1 MKKLRILRIL
11 LSFGETSGPYNLLSL
26 PLGQKQ
32 EITICTYFKASV
44 TVPQNIRLIDGN
56 DSLVGFLSSLR
67 TAFSQKAYDIV
78 HAHTMH
84 VGLLYLLFNLFF
96 RRKTGTVFT
105 VHNSFNNFKL
115 RNRLML
121 IPNFAFFQRIVFCS
135 HTSFES
141 FPSYFL
147 RIAGKRSRVVKN
159 GVDLA
164 RIDRL
169 LNKKS
174 TQCEKDNFTVVT
186 VGRLIN
192 IKNHFIL
199 LNAFKKV
206 HEGNDTLVIIGEG
219 HLHNLLLRKI
229 EESAI
234 TKNTHLTGLIP
245 RESVFEYLSRGS
257 LFVSASHGEG
267 LPVAVLEAMACR
279 CPVVLSEIP
288 PHREIASGVAFVP
301 LIAPDD
307 VDGFAREIKRIKDM
321 SHPKRVELGEKCRQL
336 VEERFS
342 LKAMQKGY
350 AKVYREVLRSG
361 NC

>member
-1 MKKLRILRIL
+1 MKKLKILRIL

-26 PLGQKQ
+26 PLAQKQ
-32 EITICTYFKASV
+32 EITICTYFKSSV

-56 DSLVGFLSSLR
+56 DSLSGFLRGLR
-67 TAFSQKAYDIV
+67 TAFSQKEYDII

-84 VGLLYLLFNLFF
+84 VGILHLLFSLFF
-96 RRKTGTVFT
+96 RRKNGTVFT

-121 IPNFAFFQRIVFCS
+121 IPNFAFFQRIVFCG

-164 RIDRL
+164 RIDGL

-174 TQCEKDNFTVVT
+174 TQCQKDNFTVVT

-206 HEGNDTLVIIGEG
+206 HEANDTLVIIGEG

-229 EESAI
+229 EENTI
-234 TKNTHLTGLIP
+234 TKNTYLTGLIP

-267 LPVAVLEAMACR
+267 LPIAVLEAMACR
-279 CPVVLSEIP
+279 CPVVLSDIP
-288 PHREIASGVAFVP
+288 PHREIADGVDFIQLV
-301 LIAPDD
+301 APNDI
-307 VDGFAREIKRIKDM
+307 DGFAQAIRKFKYMPYSERIEIG
-321 SHPKRVELGEKCRQL
+321 VKCRKL

-342 LKAMQKGY
+342 LKAMHKGY
-350 AKVYREVLRSG
+350 REVYREVLKS
-361 NC
+361 